1 MRVLPS
7 TTIFNQEMSF
17 LSNSLLF
24 KRLPIA
30 LAIIAGAYGCN
41 SNTSSEQTAEQAP
54 VALVKS
60 ADFNAD
66 SAYQFIQKQVD
77 FGPRV
82 PNTAQHRA
90 CGDYL
95 VATLKK
101 YGWQVVGQ
109 PFTATTFDGKKLNA
123 RNIIGSFNPQASK
136 RILLT
141 SHWDSRPFSDQ
152 DSLIK
157 NKPVLAAND
166 GASGVGIL
174 LEIARVLSKET
185 AKPEIGVDII
195 FFDAEDWGSSGS
207 EDTGMEYSGFCLG
220 SQHWAANKHNPGYT
234 AYFGILLDMVGA
246 KGATFFKEGYSTQ
259 LADDVVRQVWATAS
273 RLGYSNY
280 FIDETGGAI
289 TDDHVPVN
297 KVARIPM
304 IDIIHT
310 RQNNMSKTFFDQWHT
325 AHDTMENIDPKTLKA
340 VGQTLIQVLYQE
352 AQDQPL

>member
-1 MRVLPS
+1 MPFL
-7 TTIFNQEMSF
+7 FNKF
-17 LSNSLLF
+17 INN
-24 KRLPIA
+24 RLPILFA
-30 LAIIAGAYGCN
+30 VILGAYGCK
-41 SNTSSEQTAEQAP
+41 SNTSSEQTAEQAAP
-54 VALVKS
+54 VALIKS

-66 SAYQFIQKQVD
+66 SAFQFVQKQVD
-77 FGPRV
+77 FGARV
-82 PNTAQHRA
+82 PNTAPHKA

-101 YGWQVVGQ
+101 YGWQVVEQ

-136 RILLT
+136 RILLA

-152 DSLIK
+152 DSLVK

-174 LEIARVLSKET
+174 LEIARTLSVQGN
-185 AKPEIGVDII
+185 KPEIGVDII

-234 AYFGILLDMVGA
+234 AYFGVLLDMVGA

-310 RQNNMSKTFFDQWHT
+310 RQNNISKTFFDQWHT
-325 AHDTMENIDPKTLKA
+325 AHDDMANIDAKTLKA

-352 AQDQPL
+352 AKDQPL

>member
-1 MRVLPS
+1 MP
-7 TTIFNQEMSF
+7 F
-17 LSNSLLF
+17 LSNHLSL
-24 KRLPIA
+24 KRLPI
-30 LAIIAGAYGCN
+30 LLSIIVCFYSCK
-41 SNTSSEQTAEQAP
+41 SKDSSEQTAEQTAT
-54 VALVKS
+54 ALVKS

-66 SAYQFIQKQVD
+66 SAFQFVQKQVN

-82 PNTAQHRA
+82 PNSAPHRA

-101 YGWQVVGQ
+101 YGWQVTEQ

-123 RNIIGSFNPQASK
+123 RNIIGSFNPTAAK
-136 RILLT
+136 RILLA

-152 DSLIK
+152 DSLVK
-157 NKPVLAAND
+157 DKPVMAAND

-174 LEIARVLSKET
+174 LEVARALSAQP

-195 FFDAEDWGSSGS
+195 FFDAEDWGSSES

-220 SQHWAANKHNPGYT
+220 SQHWAANKHAPGYT
-234 AYFGILLDMVGA
+234 AYFGVLLDMAGA

-259 LADDVVRQVWATAS
+259 MADDVVRQVWATAS
-273 RLGYSNY
+273 RLGYSNL
-280 FIDETGGAI
+280 FIDEPGASI

-297 KVARIPM
+297 KVAHIPM

-310 RQNNMSKTFFDQWHT
+310 RQNVPGRTFFDQWHT
-325 AHDTMENIDPKTLKA
+325 AHDTMDNIDPKTLKA